1 MSEIIIKSRTLK
13 SGKVVY
19 EYAFEIASVDG
30 KRKRKT
36 KCGFKTKKEAREA
49 GKIAQQAY
57 ESIGQP
63 IEPSSMSYSDFLDQ
77 WIENDI
83 KISCKSETVKGYEK
97 KIRLYIKPN
106 LREYRLKAITK
117 DNLQQFITKLFN
129 DGFSPNTIS
138 SIRGLLSKSFS
149 YAVDRHYIQISPAVG
164 LKTPKNAQPKT
175 TTRQKPHVYIP
186 QNKINE
192 IFERFPEGTSA
203 YIPLMLGYHCGLR
216 LGEIYGLTWDDIDL
230 QNKTLSVN
238 RQVQWQSET
247 RTREDIRRTNG
258 TSESNG
264 YWYFSEPK
272 YKSYR
277 IIDIDDELVKILNI
291 EQQKQ
296 KRAEEYYGEYYKRYY
311 SNNKLYYGG
320 KTPGYTIMPM
330 NKIMESPTENKVDF
344 VCRREDGSYVSPRT
358 TQHISSVIHKQLD
371 FPEYDTHSLRH
382 THATM
387 LMENGADMVYIQ
399 RRLGHKDVSVTMNIY
414 TNHMTEKIT
423 RQNNEKLN
431 NMFAIKS

>member
-1 MSEIIIKSRTLK
+1 MGEIIIKPRTLK
-13 SGKVVY
+13 DGRTVY

-49 GKIAQQAY
+49 GKLAQQAY

-63 IEPSSMSYSDFLDQ
+63 IEPSSMSYADFLDQ
-77 WIENDI
+77 WIENAI
-83 KISCKSETVKGYEK
+83 KISCKAETVKGYEK

-106 LREYRLKAITK
+106 LGSYRIKAITK
-117 DNLQQFITKLFN
+117 DNLQQFITKMFN

-138 SIRGLLSKSFS
+138 SIRGLLSKSFN
-149 YAVDRHYIQISPAVG
+149 YAVDRHYIQNSPAVG

-175 TTRQKPHVYIP
+175 TTRQKPHIYIP
-186 QNKINE
+186 QNKIKE

-203 YIPLMLGYHCGLR
+203 YIPLMIGYHCGLR
-216 LGEIYGLTWDDIDL
+216 LGEIYAVTWDDIDL
-230 QNKTLSVN
+230 ETKTLSVN
-238 RQVQWQSET
+238 RQVQWQSEP
-247 RTREDIRRTNG
+247 REIEEIRRTNG

-277 IIDIDDELVKILNI
+277 IIDLDEEIVEIFRK

-296 KRAEEYYGEYYKRYY
+296 KRAEEYYAEYYKRYY
-311 SNNKLYYGG
+311 SDSKLYYGG
-320 KTPGYTIMPM
+320 TVPRYTILPM
-330 NKIMESPTENKVDF
+330 NSISETPTENEIYF

-358 TQHISSVIHKQLD
+358 TQHISSVIHKQLN
-371 FPEYDTHSLRH
+371 FPDYDTHSLRH

-387 LMENGADMVYIQ
+387 LMENGVDMVYIQ
-399 RRLGHKDVSVTMNIY
+399 KRLGHKDISVTMNIY
-414 TNHMTEKIT
+414 TNHITEKIKNK
-423 RQNNEKLN
+423 NNELLN
-431 NMFAIKS
+431 NMFITKT